1 MIRRWLWL
9 LCIFLAIIIGLYPGL
24 YFVLDRKFGLLGS
37 KTDRLLSDIFWNIGF
52 YIHIIF
58 SGIALLAGW
67 PQFSKKLRKNHIEL
81 HRRMGKLY
89 VSCALLGAT
98 AGFYIA
104 FYATG
109 GMIASVGF
117 ICLALVWFATT
128 LSAYIHVK
136 NGRITSHQKMM
147 IYSYA
152 ACFAAVTLRMWLPAL
167 VIFTKDFT
175 TSYIIVAWLC
185 WIPNLIF
192 AGFLARKI
200 SIAPLPQVI
209 S

>member
-1 MIRRWLWL
+1 MIRKWLWL

-37 KTDRLLSDIFWNIGF
+37 KTDRLLSDVFWNIGF

-81 HRRMGKLY
+81 HRKIGKLY
-89 VSCALLGAT
+89 VACALLGAA

-104 FYATG
+104 FHATG

-117 ICLALVWFATT
+117 ICLALVWFTTT
-128 LSAYIHVK
+128 LSAYIHIK
-136 NGRITSHQKMM
+136 NARITLHQKMM

-152 ACFAAVTLRMWLPAL
+152 ACFAAVTLRIWLPAL
-167 VIFTKDFT
+167 VICTKDFT

-200 SIAPLPQVI
+200 SRAPLHQVI